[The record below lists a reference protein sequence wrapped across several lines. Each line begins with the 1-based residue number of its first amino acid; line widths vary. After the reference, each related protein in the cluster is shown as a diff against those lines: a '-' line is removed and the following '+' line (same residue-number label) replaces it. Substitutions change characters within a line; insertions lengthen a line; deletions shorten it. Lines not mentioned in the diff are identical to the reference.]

1 MQIDIVGQNSSTATA
16 QRPHQMP
23 ADVQKAVA
31 DKLGMSTDD
40 LNSELSSGK
49 KLADIAKEKGVDMK
63 DIHATIQ
70 QTLQKD
76 GVSGTGGGHHRHHH
90 AAAASTDAAAPAPA
104 PSLDPSVGQQ
114 VDVQV

>member
-1 MQIDIVGQNSSTATA
+1 MQIDSVSQNSSTATA
-16 QRPHQMP
+16 QRPRQMP

-31 DKLGMSTDD
+31 DKLGMSTDE
-40 LNSELSSGK
+40 LKSELSSGK

-63 DIHATIQ
+63 DLHSTIQ
-70 QTLQKD
+70 QALQKD
-76 GVSGTGGGHHRHHH
+76 GISGTGGGHHHHHH
-90 AAAASTDAAAPAPA
+90 AAAPASSDASAPA